1 MFVDFLNSCDGDFM
15 KKLEEELSVVE
26 TDPLT
31 VDTKYS
37 PNVSSPQTSPYF
49 NTQGNPLMSQQPHNR
64 KQQFHAQQPK
74 SSPGLGMYGR
84 EESYNLEPK
93 METSPLPDVT
103 QNCQNQPAQT
113 PMILQQ
119 VIQSPLYVNLA
130 QGSLQKLPDS
140 RASLVQ
146 LDGKQRNQTIKP
158 QQPTQQLLL
167 PNNVKGVTPVFLKS
181 ADPKFS
187 PVILQSNILNPD
199 SQTLVYTSAP
209 VQGKIQ
215 QFKLVANNYNIK
227 FFNIYITIFIL
238 IFIKNIYKIFQN
250 YN

>member
-1 MFVDFLNSCDGDFM
+1 MFIDFLNSCDGDFM
-15 KKLEEELSVVE
+15 KKLEEELSIVE

-37 PNVSSPQTSPYF
+37 SNVSSPQTSPYL

-64 KQQFHAQQPK
+64 KEQFHAQQPK
-74 SSPGLGMYGR
+74 SSPVLGMYGR
-84 EESYNLEPK
+84 EESNNLESK
-93 METSPLPDVT
+93 METSSLPDVT
-103 QNCQNQPAQT
+103 QNGQNQPAQT

-130 QGSLQKLPDS
+130 PGSLQKLPDS

-167 PNNVKGVTPVFLKS
+167 PNNMKGVTSVFLKS
-181 ADPKFS
+181 GDSNFS

-215 QFKLVANNYNIK
+215 KFKW
-227 FFNIYITIFIL
+227 
-238 IFIKNIYKIFQN
+238 
-250 YN
+250 